1 MYAWFELTTQA
12 RIQAMIVKK
21 TTHRKSMPVHVYVST
36 AASVFAPDAYEWLEV
51 VVAVFCWAL

>member
-36 AASVFAPDAYEWLEV
+36 AASVSAHDAYEQFEEAV
-51 VVAVFCWAL
+51 VVFC